1 MLTLIAGLA
10 LFIGAHAVRLV
21 SETTRD
27 ALVSRLG
34 PLAYKG
40 LVSLVSLAGLVLMGK
55 GGGWRLVVFLK
66 SG

>member
-34 PLAYKG
+34 HSPTKDWSHWCRSR
-40 LVSLVSLAGLVLMGK
+40 VWCS
-55 GGGWRLVVFLK
+55 W
-66 SG
+66 